1 MSFERQVRRRRMR
14 LGATAGVMTAA
25 LAGGLPAAA
34 QATAYGYAAPN
45 SILFQTQSNTP
56 AFQAFKSGI
65 GAQYARIFAPWDA
78 LDTYNTSTGQCIAS
92 GSTAYANVSAAIN
105 AAHAA
110 GLDPM
115 ISITSWLR
123 PGTPNGGQP
132 PNGYNPQVPNMDNQN
147 DKLAYACGIEGL
159 LSKNL
164 ADAYEVWNEPDV
176 SGVSYFDSTLFYSTF
191 SKAQVAEGTH
201 VTQVAGALGEPTI
214 QNGNYVHY
222 VDALMASGGVPVFS
236 FHPYDD
242 VDNFGVSGSA
252 PAETEKVI
260 ARINA
265 DARQQGIAA
274 PSIWL
279 TEAGVSMGGPA
290 GTTPA
295 PNPTQLTLQNS
306 RLDQAEAAQGFL
318 KLGNAPGQAFS
329 GQIARV
335 YYYELESGGN
345 GDSTNSGVLD
355 SAGHARA
362 SYCVLANHETPAAA
376 AADTSTCPGGSH

>member
-1 MSFERQVRRRRMR
+1 MSFERQVRRRRVR

-25 LAGGLPAAA
+25 LAGGLPAASHA
-34 QATAYGYAAPN
+34 AAFGYAAPYAP
-45 SILFQTQSNTP
+45 LFPSQSATDQF
-56 AFQAFKSGI
+56 AAFKTGI
-65 GAQYARIFAPWDA
+65 GAKYARIFAPWDA
-78 LDTYNTSTGQCIAS
+78 ADTYNPSTGQCVPSNNPAMANIDKAI
-92 GSTAYANVSAAIN
+92 TAAQT
-105 AAHAA
+105 AH
-110 GLDPM
+110 LDPM
-115 ISITSWLR
+115 ISITSWNTST
-123 PGTPNGGQP
+123 GTPT
-132 PNGYNPQVPNMDNQN
+132 NGYNPQVPNMDNQN

-164 ADAYEVWNEPDV
+164 ADAYEVWNEPDL

-201 VTQVAGALGEPTI
+201 VTQVAGALGEQTI

-222 VDALMASGGVPVFS
+222 VDDLMASGGVPVFS

-252 PAETEKVI
+252 PAETEKVM

-265 DARQQGIAA
+265 DARQQGIAP

-279 TEAGVSMGGPA
+279 TEAGVAMGEPSGGA
-290 GTTPA
+290 LA

-306 RLDQAEAAQGFL
+306 RLDQAKAAQGFL
-318 KLGNAPGQAFS
+318 QLGNAPGQAFA

-335 YYYELESGGN
+335 YYYEFESGGN
-345 GDSTNSGVLD
+345 SDNTNSGVLD
-355 SAGHARA
+355 SAGNKRA
-362 SYCVLANHETPAAA
+362 SYCVLANHETPAVA
-376 AADTSTCPGGSH
+376 AADTTTCPGGSH